1 MLIDHNFTM
10 CQRMSTSIGAQGT
23 VKQAMPVS
31 STRYLCLSSLTEL
44 VSMVSYGFD
53 PRRAGCA
60 GRRGQSFI
68 RE

>member
-31 STRYLCLSSLTEL
+31 STRDPYSRNLTEL
-44 VSMVSYGFD
+44 VSLVSYGSD
-53 PRRAGCA
+53 PRRTG
-60 GRRGQSFI
+60 GPWRRGQSFI
-68 RE
+68 